1 MATQEH
7 EHPGSVTRMT
17 LKALVIYYSPGGNTK
32 KVAEALARGLGG
44 RGADVTLARLKDAE
58 DEDLYAYDLVCLG
71 APAYNFNVPEPVLRY
86 VKRQLGK
93 HGRRGRIRL
102 GAPVVP
108 GKWAVVFITYAGPH
122 TGIEEATPAGDH
134 LAQMFRHLGFQVR
147 GKWYTVGEFH
157 GERDSE
163 ANLYGFL
170 GDIRG
175 RPDEHD
181 LGVIERNAAG
191 LAFVLEHEKAV
202 LKQ

>member
-1 MATQEH
+1 M
-7 EHPGSVTRMT
+7 R

-32 KVAEALARGLGG
+32 KVAEALEKGLRGQ
-44 RGADVTLARLKDAE
+44 GAKVTVCSLDDGE
-58 DEDLYAYDLVCLG
+58 DKKLYAYDLVCLG
-71 APAYNFNVPEPVLRY
+71 TPAYHFNVPEPVLRY
-86 VKRQLGK
+86 TKRQLARYGRQGK
-93 HGRRGRIRL
+93 LRL

-108 GKWAVVFITYAGPH
+108 GKWAVVFVTYAGPH

-157 GERDSE
+157 QGPESK

-175 RPDEHD
+175 RPNEHD
-181 LGVIERNAAG
+181 LGVIESNAAG
-191 LAFVLEHEKAV
+191 LATVLEHEKGA
-202 LKQ
+202 LKER